1 LLLEVL
7 DPNPIGLQEQ
17 TRMQRS
23 ILVLAIGA
31 TLAAAPAGAA
41 SFNDLASFQAATS
54 SLTLIDFNTDTAGN
68 PTVDGVDIG
77 NTYASLGAVFPAGN
91 FFNDNFIQP
100 SSPPMGWLS
109 NTGAPAS
116 IFEVDFTIPGVTA
129 VGVVNVLNASQAT
142 LTAFDSANNP
152 LEWVLADNDYDSLDF
167 FGVTTASDIAR
178 VTIVFDGRFG
188 WGLDDLYFGAAG
200 DHRVPEPGSLA
211 LLGLGLA
218 GLGLSRRRKA

>member
-1 LLLEVL
+1 
-7 DPNPIGLQEQ
+7 
-17 TRMQRS
+17 MQRS

-31 TLAAAPAGAA
+31 TLTAAAPAGAA
-41 SFNDLASFQAATS
+41 SFNDLASFQAATA
-54 SLTLIDFNTDTAGN
+54 SLTLIDFNTDTSGN
-68 PTVDGVDIG
+68 PTVDDADIG

-91 FFNDNFIQP
+91 IFNDSFIQP
-100 SSPPMGWLS
+100 SSPPIGWLS
-109 NTGAPAS
+109 NIGSPAS
-116 IFEVDFTIPGVTA
+116 IFEVGFTIPGVTA

-152 LEWVLADNDYDSLDF
+152 LEWVLSDNVFASLDF

-188 WGLDDLYFGAAG
+188 WGLDDLYFGEAG

-218 GLGLSRRRKA
+218 GVGLIRRRKA

>member
-1 LLLEVL
+1 
-7 DPNPIGLQEQ
+7 
-17 TRMQRS
+17 MQRS

-31 TLAAAPAGAA
+31 TLAAAAPAGAA
-41 SFNDLASFQAATS
+41 SFNDLASFQAATT
-54 SLTLIDFNTDTAGN
+54 SLTLIDFNTDTSGN
-68 PTVDGVDIG
+68 PTVDDVEIG

-91 FFNDNFIQP
+91 IFNDSFIQP
-100 SSPPMGWLS
+100 SSPPIGWLS
-109 NTGAPAS
+109 NIGAPAS
-116 IFEVDFTIPGVTA
+116 IFEVGFTIPGVTA

-152 LEWVLADNDYDSLDF
+152 LEWVLSDNVHASLDF
-167 FGVTTASDIAR
+167 FGVTTTSDIAR

-188 WGLDDLYFGAAG
+188 WGLDDLYFGEAA

-218 GLGLSRRRKA
+218 GVGLIRRRKA